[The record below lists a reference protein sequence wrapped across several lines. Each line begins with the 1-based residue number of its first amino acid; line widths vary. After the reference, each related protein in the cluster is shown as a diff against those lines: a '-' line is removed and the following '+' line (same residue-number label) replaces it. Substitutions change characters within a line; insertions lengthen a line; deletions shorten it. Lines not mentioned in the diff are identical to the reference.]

1 MHVSLFSNV
10 YLLTQLVVMSDLI
23 SFLVYMS
30 LANLVSTQF
39 DFYLQIYKSTL
50 NSHPKRCSNVV
61 SSLFI
66 YLIGFILPSS
76 IPSVIYKS

>member
-39 DFYLQIYKSTL
+39 DFYLQI
-50 NSHPKRCSNVV
+50 
-61 SSLFI
+61 
-66 YLIGFILPSS
+66 
-76 IPSVIYKS
+76 